1 MAQGT
6 MSLVW
11 EGWAVAFPPCFPE
24 RFPWHPDADL
34 ATSVNGDVV
43 WESSSPTQPLL
54 WWGMGGWE
62 EPSPVAWE
70 MPPNNVL
77 QDGFQ
82 GLPKPTHPSLTQER
96 MKMLGTFLSGHCMR
110 SPFSPAFLKSCS
122 SGGGDQKGD
131 TYPFCAFSPN

>member
-43 WESSSPTQPLL
+43 WESSSPSLFS
-54 WWGMGGWE
+54 GGGWE
-62 EPSPVAWE
+62 GGRNHPLWPGKCPLIMYYRMVSR
-70 MPPNNVL
+70 
-77 QDGFQ
+77 DF
-82 GLPKPTHPSLTQER
+82 PSLPTP
-96 MKMLGTFLSGHCMR
+96 L
-110 SPFSPAFLKSCS
+110 
-122 SGGGDQKGD
+122 
-131 TYPFCAFSPN
+131 